1 MDSFRIHITPNARHL
16 LNRYIDYIQY
26 TLLDEQGADA
36 VLLDALETID
46 ILEMVA
52 DSITYCESKE
62 LRNLGYHKILF
73 QRHKYVMIYK
83 IVEDV
88 VSIDAI
94 YHQLQDYEKLFIKD
108 LNIK

>member
-1 MDSFRIHITPNARHL
+1 MDSYKTHITPKAQEL

-52 DSITYCESKE
+52 GSMTFCESEE

-73 QRHKYVMIYK
+73 QRHDYVMIYR
-83 IVEDV
+83 IIGDIA
-88 VSIDAI
+88 SIDAI
-94 YHQLQDYEKLFIKD
+94 YHQMQDYEKLFIKD